1 MADKKITYITTS
13 IPYVNGAPHIGH
25 ALEFV
30 QADVFARAHRD
41 RGYDVYFLA
50 GTDENAI
57 KNVETAEKLNM
68 KPQELVDQLA
78 EKFLSLRE
86 VLNLTYDQFIR
97 TTSEKHK
104 IGAQK
109 LWKLCEKDI
118 YKKSYEGLYCVGCE
132 AFYKDGEFKDNIC
145 PEHNRKLE
153 IVSEV
158 NYFFNLNNYT
168 AKITELLESGKLK
181 IYPEFRRDELLGM
194 LKADIGDFSISR
206 PTERTRNWGIPVPGD
221 DSQRIYVWYDALANY
236 ITALDFGTDGELYKK
251 YWEGDHEKI
260 HVIGKSIIKFH
271 AIYWIGMLL
280 SAGLPIPDT
289 IYAHGF
295 INVEGTKMSKSLGN
309 VISPS
314 DLVNK
319 YGTDPVRYYLLR
331 EIPALDDG
339 SYSDRRFKEIYNA
352 DLANSLGNLV
362 SRVVKLCEKNDVRL
376 VEGAKSDVTQHLVDS
391 KFGSLL
397 MSYQFNLAIEV
408 LMKEVT
414 IINQRINA
422 DEPWAQSKET
432 ATSLLESYIADLEVV
447 SRALS
452 PFLPETSTKISQA
465 LREGKGLTKPIFPR
479 LA

>member
-1 MADKKITYITTS
+1 MTKKTIYITTS

-30 QADVFARAHRD
+30 QADVFTRALKKE
-41 RGYDVYFLA
+41 GNDVYFLA

-68 KPQELVDQLA
+68 STQELVDQLA

-86 VLNLTYDQFIR
+86 PLGLTYDQFIR

-132 AFYKDGEFKDNIC
+132 SFYKDGEFEDNIC

-153 IVSEV
+153 LVSEV
-158 NYFFNLNNYT
+158 NYFFNLSNYT
-168 AKITELLESGKLK
+168 DQIARLIQSEKLK
-181 IYPEFRRDELLGM
+181 IYPEFRREELLQM
-194 LKADIGDFSISR
+194 LKNDLGDFSISR
-206 PTERTRNWGIPVPGD
+206 PTERTRNWGIEVPGD
-221 DSQRIYVWYDALANY
+221 STQRIYVWYDALANY
-236 ITALDFGTDGELYKK
+236 ITALDFGTNGDLYKK
-251 YWEGDHEKI
+251 YWENADEKI

-271 AIYWIGMLL
+271 AIYWIGMLI
-280 SAGLPIPDT
+280 SAGLPIPDS

-309 VISPS
+309 VVSPF
-314 DLVNK
+314 DLVTK
-319 YGTDPVRYYLLR
+319 FGTDPVRYYLLK

-339 SYSDRRFKEIYNA
+339 SYSERRFKEIYNA

-362 SRVVKLCEKNDVRL
+362 SRLAKLCEKNDVKL
-376 VEGAKSDVTQHLVDS
+376 ETVGSPKVEASLKKS
-391 KFGSLL
+391 KFLELL
-397 MSYQFNLAIEV
+397 TSYQFNLALEI
-408 LMKEVT
+408 LLKE
-414 IINQRINA
+414 ISYINQQINK
-422 DEPWAQSKET
+422 DEPWSKSKDV
-432 ATSLLESYIADLEVV
+432 AADMLQHYIADLSVIAV
-447 SRALS
+447 ALE
-452 PFLPETSTKISQA
+452 PFMPQTASKIISVI
-465 LREGKGLTKPIFPR
+465 RGEERMSKPLFPR